1 MRLGLRIFGCY
12 LVIFLICFSYP
23 IGWTLDNL
31 RIRYLE
37 GVEDP
42 LVDQA
47 NILAELVGQQMV
59 TGTFNGAD
67 FQKAFEGVYDRTLN
81 SRIYSLT
88 KKRVDLQVYI
98 TDEKGV
104 VTFHSVTPDQIG
116 ENYTHWRDVALTL
129 SGQYGARTTLSDP
142 ADPTSSVLCVAAP
155 IVVHNRLVGVLTV
168 AKPTTNINNFIR
180 AAKPKF
186 LAVTAMAAAAA
197 ITLSYLAALWIVR
210 PIRRLTAYADSI
222 RSGQRAPFPVL
233 DRTEIG
239 ALGHALQRM
248 QASLEG
254 KAYVEQYVQKLT
266 HEVKSPLSAIRG
278 AAELLEEEVPADRKQ
293 IFLKNIRTET
303 DRIQVIVDRMLE
315 LAGLEFKQQLSRR
328 KRVNLQALTAT
339 VLESKQPM
347 LIAKQI
353 TPTVEIDPHLSVHGD
368 PFLLHQAL
376 ANLIQNAIDFCD
388 PQGMITIS
396 ARAEDQR
403 ILLEVEDD
411 GAVIPDYAL
420 ERIFDKFYSLQRPD
434 SGKKSTGLGLNLVRQ
449 VAQLHQG
456 EIRLENI
463 GPRGV
468 RAILVLPKKHLSAMS
483 TQTII
488 ER

>member
-12 LVIFLICFSYP
+12 LVIFLLCFSYP
-23 IGWTLDNL
+23 IGWVLDNL

-42 LVDQA
+42 LVDHA
-47 NILAELVGQQMV
+47 NILAAMVGRQM
-59 TGTFNGAD
+59 TAGTFSPAS
-67 FQKAFEGVYDRTLN
+67 FQKTFDQVYARTL
-81 SRIYSLT
+81 SSHIYSLT
-88 KKRVDLQVYI
+88 KERVDLQVYV
-98 TDEKGV
+98 TDAKGKV
-104 VTFHSVTPDQIG
+104 VFHSTRPDQVG
-116 ENYTHWRDVALTL
+116 HDFTHWRDVALTL
-129 SGQYGARTTLSDP
+129 NGQYGARTTLAD
-142 ADPTSSVLCVAAP
+142 ADDPTSSVLYVAAP
-155 IVVHNRLVGVLTV
+155 ILIRDRLAGVLTV
-168 AKPTTNINNFIR
+168 AKPTTNINSFIK

-222 RSGQRAPFPVL
+222 RSGQRARFPVL

-239 ALGHALQRM
+239 ALGHALKRM

-353 TPTVEIDPHLSVHGD
+353 TPTVEIDPHFNVHGD

-388 PQGMITIS
+388 TQGTITIS

-403 ILLEVEDD
+403 IVLEVEDD
-411 GAVIPDYAL
+411 GAAIPDYAL

-463 GPRGV
+463 SPRGV

-483 TQTII
+483 TQVII